1 MLLRQ
6 SLRPILLGLGLG
18 ALGGFGLSRAL
29 NAVFFRMTEADPVVF
44 GAIAVLMM
52 LAALGAAWVPVQ
64 RVTQIDPQQCLR
76 YE

>member
-1 MLLRQ
+1 
-6 SLRPILLGLGLG
+6 
-18 ALGGFGLSRAL
+18 
-29 NAVFFRMTEADPVVF
+29 VVF